1 MLRIRHVVTFAYRR
15 WKTNV
20 IIVQIWDLYIFRS
33 RAWKWSLRHHVS
45 CLRCLPPPGAGAFFS
60 DRVKSSEVAAADPQR
75 AEDSLINIVTQCQHI
90 SCSMFCDITVTSWP
104 PSWASWWPSPSWS
117 AAWPA
122 STWTRGRRWCT
133 AASRAASSAS
143 LWRLTEIREQD
154 GECCFTINYNFYDDT
169 LSILRP
175 ANNRYKAY

>member
-20 IIVQIWDLYIFRS
+20 IIVRIWDLYIFRS

-45 CLRCLPPPGAGAFFS
+45 CLRCRPPPGAGAFFS
-60 DRVKSSEVAAADPQR
+60 DRGKSSEAAADPQR
-75 AEDSLINIVTQCQHI
+75 AGDSLINIVTQCQHI
-90 SCSMFCDITVTSWP
+90 SCSMFCDIIVTSWP

-143 LWRLTEIREQD
+143 PWRLTGIRGQG